1 MKKLIV
7 WAILMGAIAYGGA
20 KFYLH
25 KEVSNAMDMAV
36 MMVSPY
42 ASVRYDGVASTM
54 SGELTVEGV
63 TVRVKGFRD
72 EIYIDRIGINTPN
85 FFSLLELSDLMTMQ
99 GDSMPEYLGFIVEGL
114 HIAVDADYYEK
125 IYELALEEHDA
136 SDARE
141 AAAECAGKYGFSPKA
156 LAGLGYTEQVISM
169 SMTVRDQES
178 KYTLDMLVNMDDMWD
193 LDASIALSGNIMVEM
208 SKGKQYRPKLGALSL
223 EFTDQSLNERVEVYC
238 GKRGLS
244 PEETL
249 QAQMDAFKYSGESN
263 GIEFDKLILDPY
275 REFLEGKSKLF
286 VTARPSKPIAFSQ
299 IDLYKP
305 SDVPALLGLEA
316 IAK

>member
-25 KEVSNAMDMAV
+25 GEVSDAMDMAV

-42 ASVRYDGVASTM
+42 ASVQYGGVASTM
-54 SGELTVEGV
+54 SGELTVENV
-63 TVRVKGFRD
+63 IVRVQGFRD
-72 EIYIDRIGINTPN
+72 EIYIDRIGINTPS

-99 GDSMPEYLGFIVEGL
+99 GDSMPEYFGFIVEGL
-114 HIAVDADYYEK
+114 RIPVDADYYQTL
-125 IYELALEEHDA
+125 YDLTLEENGA
-136 SDARE
+136 SDATE
-141 AAAECAGKYGFSPKA
+141 AAAECAGKYGFSPTA
-156 LAGLGYTEQVISM
+156 LTELGYTEQVFSM
-169 SMTVRDQES
+169 SMTVRDQVS
-178 KYTLDMLVNMDDMWD
+178 QYSLDMLVNMDDMWD
-193 LDASIALSGNIMVEM
+193 LDANVALSGNILVEM
-208 SKGKQYRPKLGALSL
+208 AKGVQYRPRLGALSL

-244 PEETL
+244 PAETL

-275 REFLEGKSKLF
+275 REFLEGKSKLV
-286 VTARPSKPIAFSQ
+286 VTARPTKPIAFSQ

>member
-1 MKKLIV
+1 MKRLIV
-7 WAILMGAIAYGGA
+7 WAILMAGIAYGGA

-25 KEVSNAMDMAV
+25 KEVSKAMDMAV
-36 MMVSPY
+36 KMVSPY

-54 SGELTVEGV
+54 SGELTVEDV
-63 TVRVKGFRD
+63 IVRVKGFRD
-72 EIYIDRIGINTPN
+72 EVYIDRIGIDTPN

-99 GDSMPEYLGFIVEGL
+99 GDSMPEYFGFIVEGL
-114 HIAVDADYYEK
+114 RIPVDADYYHK
-125 IYELALEEHDA
+125 VYELTLAEHDA

-156 LAGLGYTEQVISM
+156 LTDLGYTEQVFSM
-169 SMTVRDQES
+169 SMTVRDQVS

-193 LDASIALSGNIMVEM
+193 LDANIALSGNIMVEM
-208 SKGKQYRPKLGALSL
+208 SKGIQYRPKFGALSL
-223 EFTDQSLNERVEVYC
+223 EFTDQSLNDRVEIYC

-244 PEETL
+244 PTETL

-263 GIEFDKLILDPY
+263 GIEFDDLILDPY

-286 VTARPSKPIAFSQ
+286 VTAQPTKPIAFSQ

-305 SDVPALLGLEA
+305 SDVPALLKLEA
-316 IAK
+316 KAQ

>member
-1 MKKLIV
+1 MKRLIV
-7 WAILMGAIAYGGA
+7 WAILIGGIAYGGA
-20 KFYLH
+20 KYYLH

-42 ASVRYDGVASTM
+42 ASVQYDGVASTM

-63 TVRVKGFRD
+63 IVRVKGFRD
-72 EIYIDRIGINTPN
+72 EVYIDRVGINTPN

-99 GDSMPEYLGFIVEGL
+99 GNSMPEYFGFIVEGL
-114 HIAVDADYYEK
+114 RIPVDADYYQK
-125 IYELALEEHDA
+125 LYELTLEEHGA
-136 SDARE
+136 SDARD
-141 AAAECAGKYGFSPKA
+141 AAAECAGKYGFSPQA

-169 SMTVRDQES
+169 SMTVRDQVS

-193 LDASIALSGNIMVEM
+193 LDANIALSGNILVEM
-208 SKGKQYRPKLGALSL
+208 SKGIQYRPKLGALSL
-223 EFTDQSLNERVEVYC
+223 EFTDQSLNERVEIYC

-244 PEETL
+244 PAETL

-263 GIEFDKLILDPY
+263 GIEFDQMILDPY
-275 REFLEGKSKLF
+275 QEFLEGKSKLLF
-286 VTARPSKPIAFSQ
+286 TARPTKPIAFSQ

-305 SDVPALLGLEA
+305 SDVPALLKLEA
-316 IAK
+316 KAQ

>member
-1 MKKLIV
+1 MKRLIV

-42 ASVRYDGVASTM
+42 ASIQYDGVASTM
-54 SGELTVEGV
+54 SGELTVEDV
-63 TVRVKGFRD
+63 IVRVKGFRD
-72 EIYIDRIGINTPN
+72 EIYIDRVGINTPN

-99 GDSMPEYLGFIVEGL
+99 GNSMPEYFGFIVEGL
-114 HIAVDADYYEK
+114 RIPVDADYFHEV
-125 IYELALEEHDA
+125 YELTLAEHDA

-141 AAAECAGKYGFSPKA
+141 AAAECAGKYGFSPQA
-156 LAGLGYTEQVISM
+156 LADLGYTEQVISM

-178 KYTLDMLVNMDDMWD
+178 KYTIDMAVNMDDMWE
-193 LDASIALSGNIMVEM
+193 LDAKIALSGNILAEM
-208 SKGKQYRPKLGALSL
+208 SKGALYRPRFGALNL
-223 EFTDQSLNERVEVYC
+223 EFTDQSLNDRVEIYC

-244 PEETL
+244 PAETL

-263 GIEFDKLILDPY
+263 GIEFDDLILEPY
-275 REFLEGKSKLF
+275 QEFLEGKSKLF
-286 VTARPSKPIAFSQ
+286 VTARPTKPIAFSQ

-305 SDVPALLGLEA
+305 SDVPALLKLEA
-316 IAK
+316 EAQ

>member
-63 TVRVKGFRD
+63 TVRIKGFRD
-72 EIYIDRIGINTPN
+72 EVYIDRIGINTPN

-114 HIAVDADYYEK
+114 RIPVDADYYEK
-125 IYELALEEHDA
+125 VYQLALEEHNAPDA
-136 SDARE
+136 GE

-156 LAGLGYTEQVISM
+156 LAGLGYTEQVFSM